1 MLKELKK
8 QGHRVLIF
16 SQMTRMLD
24 ILEDFLEYLGYHFE
38 RIDGNVTGPE
48 RQQSIDR
55 FNAPGA
61 TQFVFLLST
70 RAGGLGINLATADTV
85 IIYDSD
91 WNPHN
96 DIQAFSRAH
105 RIGQANKV
113 MIYRFVT
120 RSSVEERITE
130 VAKRKMMLTHLVV
143 RPGMGS
149 AATQALSKREL
160 DDILRFGTEDLFK
173 EEPAGDQESTSIHYD
188 DGAIRALLDRSGD
201 ITDGESEI
209 GQQNILAND
218 YLSSFKV
225 ASYVMKEKGEEAET
239 ETTEIIKEEAQA
251 DPDFWERLL
260 RHHYEQQREV
270 EAATLGKGKRVRK
283 QVNYLDASA
292 ADLRALDSD
301 QSSYKQ
307 SEEEESELESDVEDV
322 EFSLGK
328 KKQLKPMPLVAQ
340 TEGLPPLLSKI
351 NGTIHVLGFTPR
363 MRKAFL
369 NSVMRFGIPTSGSFQ
384 SNWKPKELKN
394 ISENVFNAYT
404 NMFLK
409 HVCEPALPNS
419 DTFSD
424 GVPRESLSR
433 QLVLT
438 RIGTMRLVQNKVAQ
452 YSTINGTH
460 SETQTQHS
468 SVIQEP
474 PAKPVSG
481 STLVLN
487 GHAPSASSSSE

>member
-1 MLKELKK
+1 LSLS
-8 QGHRVLIF
+8 L
-16 SQMTRMLD
+16 S
-24 ILEDFLEYLGYHFE
+24 
-38 RIDGNVTGPE
+38 
-48 RQQSIDR
+48 
-55 FNAPGA
+55 
-61 TQFVFLLST
+61 LST
-70 RAGGLGINLATADTV
+70 D
-85 IIYDSD
+85 
-91 WNPHN
+91 
-96 DIQAFSRAH
+96 F
-105 RIGQANKV
+105 
-113 MIYRFVT
+113 
-120 RSSVEERITE
+120 
-130 VAKRKMMLTHLVV
+130 
-143 RPGMGS
+143 
-149 AATQALSKREL
+149 
-160 DDILRFGTEDLFK
+160 FGTVSTSFLPHSLFYQSTFYK
-173 EEPAGDQESTSIHYD
+173 FIPKPFFPPPVSLSLSPTLAGDQESTSIHYD